1 MPRAAKQAAL
11 ATPREARCH
20 HVTRCYLRGFVY
32 EAGSESCMVAGDTQE
47 AMVFATRLSP
57 RVRRSLRRLDDGTR
71 PIAELNRLLGGETER
86 SGGMRP
92 SYEQVRQAV
101 HAARLE
107 RTRDLAHIVVEVRVL
122 PAEGTTK

>member
-1 MPRAAKQAAL
+1 MPRATKQAAL
-11 ATPREARCH
+11 ATPREAPLPPRD
-20 HVTRCYLRGFVY
+20 TLLLARFLY
-32 EAGSESCMVAGDTQE
+32 EAGSEPCMVAGDTQD

-57 RVRRSLRRLDDGTR
+57 RLRRSLRRLDDGTR